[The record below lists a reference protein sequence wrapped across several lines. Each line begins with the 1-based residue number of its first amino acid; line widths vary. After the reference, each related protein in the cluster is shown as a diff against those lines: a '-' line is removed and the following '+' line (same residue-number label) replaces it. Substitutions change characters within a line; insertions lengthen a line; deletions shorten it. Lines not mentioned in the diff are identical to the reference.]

1 MRVKNGFNTR
11 KRRKKILKLAKG
23 YRTTRGNLFKNA
35 KEAVVRAHNFAFRDR
50 KVRKRSMRRLWILR
64 INIASRMNGM
74 TYSKFV
80 GLAKKNNIEIDR
92 KMLAELAVSDMN
104 AFKKIIEKLAA

>member
-1 MRVKNGFNTR
+1 MRAKNGFNTR

-50 KVRKRSMRRLWILR
+50 KVRKRVIRKLWILR
-64 INIASRMNGM
+64 INIAARMAGSSYSRLINLM
-74 TYSKFV
+74 
-80 GLAKKNNIEIDR
+80 KKNNIELDR
-92 KMLAELAVSDMN
+92 KMLAEMAVNDFN
-104 AFKKIIEKLAA
+104 AFKKVVEKMSA

>member
-1 MRVKNGFNTR
+1 MRAKNGFNTR

-50 KVRKRSMRRLWILR
+50 KVRKRIMRKLWILR
-64 INIASRMNGM
+64 INIASRNEGLS
-74 TYSKFV
+74 YSKFM
-80 GLAKKNNIEIDR
+80 GLMKKNNIEIDR
-92 KMLAELAVSDMN
+92 KMLAELAVNDN
-104 AFKKIIEKLAA
+104 KAFKKIVETLTA

>member
-35 KEAVVRAHNFAFRDR
+35 KEAVIRAHNFAFRDR
-50 KVRKRSMRRLWILR
+50 KAKKRIFRRLWITR
-64 INIASRMNGM
+64 INIAAKLNGTNYSRFING
-74 TYSKFV
+74 
-80 GLAKKNNIEIDR
+80 LKKNNIELDR
-92 KMLAELAVSDMN
+92 KMLAELAVNDAP
-104 AFKKIIEKLAA
+104 AFKKIVDTVK

>member
-1 MRVKNGFNTR
+1 MRAKNGFNTR

-50 KVRKRSMRRLWILR
+50 KARKRIMRRLWILR
-64 INIASRMNGM
+64 INIASRNEGLS
-74 TYSKFV
+74 YSKFMN
-80 GLAKKNNIEIDR
+80 LMKKNNIELDR
-92 KMLAELAVSDMN
+92 KMLAELAVNDN
-104 AFKKIIEKLAA
+104 KAFKKIIEKVTA

>member
-1 MRVKNGFNTR
+1 MRAKNGFNTR

-50 KVRKRSMRRLWILR
+50 KARKRMFRRLWITR
-64 INIASRMNGM
+64 INIASRLNGLSYSRFINGM
-74 TYSKFV
+74 
-80 GLAKKNNIEIDR
+80 KKNNIEIDR
-92 KMLAELAVSDMN
+92 KILAELAVKD
-104 AFKKIIEKLAA
+104 AATFTKIVESVK